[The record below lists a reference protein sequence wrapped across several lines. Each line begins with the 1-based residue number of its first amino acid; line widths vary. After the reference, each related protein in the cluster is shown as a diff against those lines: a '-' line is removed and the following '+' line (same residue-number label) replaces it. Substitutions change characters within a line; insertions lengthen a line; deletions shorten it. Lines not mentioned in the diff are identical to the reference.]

1 MIQVKA
7 GTIITHCVGWI
18 LFLMLPLLFINGQNE
33 NASILNIILSPF
45 YWLFLV
51 CYALLYYS
59 HTYYVFPS
67 WYSKKKYLLYVLYLV
82 VFLALIY
89 FISPFDKLLGF
100 AGRGGP
106 HPEFHP
112 DHFPGFSP
120 GERPGPSRPRRSH
133 FDIVSIILYF
143 LTLALSITT
152 ITLRQLRMSREKTL
166 QAETKKAHAELSF
179 LKAQINPHFL
189 FNTLNNI
196 YALATLSHEN
206 TAPAILKLSN
216 ILRYVTDE
224 ISDDFVPLESEINC
238 IRDYIDLQQLRI
250 STKTTIEFKTKGIFT
265 LFRVPPMVMMTYIEN
280 AFKFGI
286 SNHESSVITIMIT
299 AEGNEIN
306 FFCRNTIFDSQY
318 KERTGIG
325 LENTKQRLDYLYKE
339 KYDLHT
345 EEADGMYTVRLRI
358 NN

>member
-1 MIQVKA
+1 M
-7 GTIITHCVGWI
+7 
-18 LFLMLPLLFINGQNE
+18 
-33 NASILNIILSPF
+33 
-45 YWLFLV
+45 
-51 CYALLYYS
+51 
-59 HTYYVFPS
+59 
-67 WYSKKKYLLYVLYLV
+67 LYLV
-82 VFLALIY
+82 VFLALIF
-89 FISPFDKLLGF
+89 FISSFDKLVGLAGSGGTVPGF
-100 AGRGGP
+100 R
-106 HPEFHP
+106 P
-112 DHFPGFSP
+112 DHFPGFPPSQ
-120 GERPGPSRPRRSH
+120 RPGHPGPRRPH

-143 LTLALSITT
+143 LTLALSIAT

-196 YALATLSHEN
+196 YALATRSHEN

-216 ILRYVTDE
+216 ILRYVTEE
-224 ISDDFVPLESEINC
+224 ISDDFVPLESELNC

-250 STKTTIEFKTKGIFT
+250 STKTIIEFETKGNFT
-265 LFRVPPMVMMTYIEN
+265 LFSVPPMVMMTYIEN

-325 LENTKQRLDYLYKE
+325 LSNTKQRLDYLYKE

-345 EEADGMYTVRLRI
+345 EEADGMYTVWLRI

>member
-1 MIQVKA
+1 
-7 GTIITHCVGWI
+7 
-18 LFLMLPLLFINGQNE
+18 
-33 NASILNIILSPF
+33 
-45 YWLFLV
+45 
-51 CYALLYYS
+51 
-59 HTYYVFPS
+59 
-67 WYSKKKYLLYVLYLV
+67 
-82 VFLALIY
+82 
-89 FISPFDKLLGF
+89 
-100 AGRGGP
+100 
-106 HPEFHP
+106 
-112 DHFPGFSP
+112 
-120 GERPGPSRPRRSH
+120 
-133 FDIVSIILYF
+133 
-143 LTLALSITT
+143 
-152 ITLRQLRMSREKTL
+152 MSREKIL
-166 QAETKKAHAELSF
+166 QAETKKALAELSF

-196 YALATLSHEN
+196 YALATRSHEN

-216 ILRYVTDE
+216 ILRYVTEE
-224 ISDDFVPLESEINC
+224 ISDDFVPLESELNC

-250 STKTTIEFKTKGIFT
+250 STKTIIEFETKANFT

-325 LENTKQRLDYLYKE
+325 LVNTKQRLHYLYKE

-345 EEADGMYTVRLRI
+345 EEADGMYTIRLRI